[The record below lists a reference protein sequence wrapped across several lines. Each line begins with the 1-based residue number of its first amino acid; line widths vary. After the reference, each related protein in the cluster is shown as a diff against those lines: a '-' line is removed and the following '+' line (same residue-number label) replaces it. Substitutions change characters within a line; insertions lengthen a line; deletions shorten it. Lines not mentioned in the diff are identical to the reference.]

1 MISHRHADILK
12 RLKQPS
18 LMLMEVLPH
27 SVNLRFTDK
36 SVAAEIVDYI
46 EKSIQKKFKV
56 VSEDHYTYPDDTG
69 ASPVYI
75 SIMQLMGKNGM
86 VASTNPRL
94 PGQMIYEMTPD
105 FLYRK
110 ADILKR
116 LKNVSTPGNLTID
129 WNSMTVNL
137 SFCGLSSGDIER
149 IIHTISTDFG
159 ITVIQTSSPD
169 KCQRFYLESTRENG
183 ASWSHI
189 IKSLRAFLTMR
200 SSKVDRKTLGFE
212 TYKIDKHFM
221 DML

>member
-12 RLKQPS
+12 KIKKPAT
-18 LMLMEVLPH
+18 MMMEVLPH
-27 SVNLRFTDK
+27 SVNLIFKDYSTA
-36 SVAAEIVDYI
+36 SEIAEYI
-46 EKSIQKKFKV
+46 AKSIGREAIKGKV
-56 VSEDHYTYPDDTG
+56 GVYTFLNETG
-69 ASPVYI
+69 SNYVEV
-75 SIMQLMGKNGM
+75 SIMELMGKNGM
-86 VASTNPRL
+86 VGTTNPRT
-94 PGQMIYEMTPD
+94 PGTTTYELTPD
-105 FLYRK
+105 FLYKK

-116 LKNVSTPGNLTID
+116 LRNITTPGTLTID